1 VPVAAVAEMV
11 QVSAT
16 SFKTIARA
24 LEDPLNVCVAVNV
37 FTDVATTIL
46 FGVIR
51 FERFAMLCP

>member
-1 VPVAAVAEMV
+1 VAEMV